1 MYNFKKKIFISS
13 MNQNTIYKFIS
24 IALAFLWC
32 YQGLVPKL
40 LFIHADEIAIW
51 QWFGLSYSHAMLAGQ
66 ISGVLEII
74 FGLTFLISSHK
85 YLHYLNI
92 MGLIG
97 LFILVTFLLPQS
109 LIQAFNPVI
118 MNFSMLSLSVIF
130 LMLKQNCQNSYS

>member
-1 MYNFKKKIFISS
+1 MF
-13 MNQNTIYKFIS
+13 
-24 IALAFLWC
+24 
-32 YQGLVPKL
+32 
-40 LFIHADEIAIW
+40 
-51 QWFGLSYSHAMLAGQ
+51 AGQ
-66 ISGVLEII
+66 IFGVLEII
-74 FGLTFLISSHK
+74 LGLTFLISSHK

-97 LFILVTFLLPQS
+97 LFILVTLLLPES